1 MDLQNNEN
9 EKNIISGL
17 KDTIGSLI
25 DALVLFIVNIFIKY
39 FTGFG
44 AILPNVFLLILCVV
58 SAVLLLVAFNTVFNK
73 FGLKYV
79 ITIKYIVCVLIIGI
93 AFVSCINLLSILVKI
108 CELNKITVAESYD
121 VIYNTIIDSVRYES
135 LFVIVLCLFVIIY
148 LWIGRRYIVLDNKS
162 KKEIIDQERE
172 KINKEIKNTTTMM
185 SSAVTDNFNNFS
197 KTSAELMKKL
207 EFNTAMTSTIIPFYV
222 DKEKG
227 ILQTYLITNT
237 SYPEYTWMFPGGHIK
252 FDENESPES
261 VAKLRAKDEAG
272 LDVAL
277 IDLYNSFD
285 LLSEDETEN
294 RVSNMTV
301 FNPPHYLYLFKLN
314 ENARCFGEKGHEYHI
329 DAVYVGLVDREN
341 PIKGANHR
349 VYIPLSLQL
358 TTPEEVSQACYKA
371 IRAYYKKYRVKSSEQ
386 QNIPDYVEKM
396 LYAAYKDFVSYIEK
410 RGGDGIGDSI

>member
-108 CELNKITVAESYD
+108 CELNKITVTESYD

-162 KKEIIDQERE
+162 KKV
-172 KINKEIKNTTTMM
+172 
-185 SSAVTDNFNNFS
+185 S
-197 KTSAELMKKL
+197 
-207 EFNTAMTSTIIPFYV
+207 
-222 DKEKG
+222 
-227 ILQTYLITNT
+227 
-237 SYPEYTWMFPGGHIK
+237 
-252 FDENESPES
+252 DE
-261 VAKLRAKDEAG
+261 
-272 LDVAL
+272 
-277 IDLYNSFD
+277 
-285 LLSEDETEN
+285 
-294 RVSNMTV
+294 
-301 FNPPHYLYLFKLN
+301 
-314 ENARCFGEKGHEYHI
+314 
-329 DAVYVGLVDREN
+329 
-341 PIKGANHR
+341 
-349 VYIPLSLQL
+349 
-358 TTPEEVSQACYKA
+358 
-371 IRAYYKKYRVKSSEQ
+371 
-386 QNIPDYVEKM
+386 
-396 LYAAYKDFVSYIEK
+396 
-410 RGGDGIGDSI
+410 